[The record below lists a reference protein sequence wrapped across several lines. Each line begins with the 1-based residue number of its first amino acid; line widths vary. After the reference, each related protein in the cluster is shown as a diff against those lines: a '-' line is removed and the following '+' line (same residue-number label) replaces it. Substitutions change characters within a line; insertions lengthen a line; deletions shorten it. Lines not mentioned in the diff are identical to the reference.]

1 MSEYTFLEAAL
12 NAEGAEALRDEHAS
26 LVDYA
31 MVAADKLVAEE
42 HDFISDHL
50 GQFIVHGDLD
60 ETYENVQNPVGDVV
74 VESIAYFA
82 DVISSDELSVEEKQD
97 YIQAGSFLIGAEQDP
112 MDLLDSAVTENV
124 VDSFATAADHVY
136 TKAIGSDI
144 MADKPVGFKDG
155 AMEMLKKFWDAVVA
169 YSDTLIAHIK
179 GLPTNA
185 QEWWAGVVAF
195 LDKGMAK
202 LWTDNS
208 VDVFNKDVSNTFSF
222 DGLPAPIHS
231 ALTTLMDKLQ
241 SLSNGHLT
249 PEGAALTAILLMSAV
264 AALVI
269 VGLAVLIWKNGGKS
283 LSVKII
289 AKVKDFFAKL
299 GRTRKAITA

>member
-82 DVISSDELSVEEKQD
+82 DVISSDELSVEEKRD

-124 VDSFATAADHVY
+124 VDSFATAAGHTFRKV
-136 TKAIGSDI
+136 IGQETLSDKSI
-144 MADKPVGFKDG
+144 DFKDG
-155 AMEMLKKFWDAVVA
+155 AMEMLKKFWDAIVSYA
-169 YSDTLIAHIK
+169 DTLTAQIK
-179 GLPTNA
+179 DMPANV
-185 QEWWAGVVAF
+185 QEWWAGIIVF
-195 LDKGMAK
+195 LDKSMDK
-202 LWTDNS
+202 LWTDNL
-208 VDVFNKDVSNTFSF
+208 VNMFDNKFMHTFIS
-222 DGLPAPIHS
+222 DDLPAPIHD
-231 ALTTLMDKLQ
+231 ALTLLTNKLQ
-241 SLSNGHLT
+241 VLSDGHLT
-249 PEGAALTAILLMSAV
+249 PDGAAISAILMMSAV
-264 AALVI
+264 VALVL
-269 VGLAVLIWKNGGKS
+269 VGLAALIWKNGGKS